1 MREDYCAACQ
11 KLLTYCIVDS
21 EKDDPSPMQAN
32 QQSWLARLET
42 RSLRPRIADIPT
54 SDLSRGL
61 LLRVFRVRARWR
73 LLILAVALLSA
84 IAGLTGPYFQKLF
97 VDSILA
103 TEAPTTGEL
112 ALWVT
117 LAFLSLLATQVFGAV
132 CRLLCSREAAILHR
146 WLARAMYEHVLR
158 LSQSSRRSQTVG
170 EFVNSYAQD
179 ISAAVMLVDELL
191 PVFLL
196 SIIPIIVAP
205 IAVGAYFSTPALPLV
220 LVSLASL
227 SVLMY
232 LALRQSGF
240 FSAFKKLASD
250 RLAVVN
256 EWLQNIRII
265 RILGW
270 TEIFEEKIFSTR
282 RLETDN
288 RLQMVT
294 NGSAM
299 NALAQ
304 VVPSF
309 ISITGIASIVFA
321 QGEVS
326 PGEVFGL
333 LWVLSIF
340 LTRPI
345 RSLPFNVVVFLDG
358 RTSCQRLERLF
369 ALPRENL
376 EGRKVTMEGAAIGD
390 DALRVEGL
398 NLTIHG
404 ISLLE
409 DISFLIRQG
418 EFVAVIGEVGAGKS
432 LLLDSLLREAPAE
445 FRRYEIEGQ
454 DALSMNLDSL
464 RAAYAFVPQEGFVMS
479 SSLRDNVAFE
489 YETPDLLDSEVLSS
503 LRLSSFDIEGSLD
516 TEIGERG
523 VNLSGGQRQRVN
535 LGRAH
540 FSRRPVVLLDDCL
553 SAVDVDTERRL
564 LDELIDGAW
573 AQKARLLVT
582 HRLSVLPRVDRILFM
597 QKGRIVLEGSYDDLM
612 RTSAEFRH
620 FTSSLEEAP

>member
-1 MREDYCAACQ
+1 MHDTR
-11 KLLTYCIVDS
+11 
-21 EKDDPSPMQAN
+21 
-32 QQSWLARLET
+32 QSWLSRIES
-42 RSLRPRIADIPT
+42 RSLRPKINDLPT
-54 SDLSRGL
+54 AELSQGL
-61 LLRVFRVRARWR
+61 LFRIFRVRLKWR
-73 LLILAVALLSA
+73 LLILSIALLSA
-84 IAGLTGPYFQKLF
+84 AFGLSGPYFQKLF
-97 VDSILA
+97 VDSVLARSGPAPSPAILS
-103 TEAPTTGEL
+103 
-112 ALWVT
+112 LWVL
-117 LAFLSLLATQVFGAV
+117 LAFSSLLATQGLSAL
-132 CRLLCSREAAILHR
+132 CRLLCAREAALLHR

-170 EFVNSYAQD
+170 EFVNSFAQD
-179 ISAAVMLVDELL
+179 IGAAVMLLDELL

-205 IAVGAYFSTPALPLV
+205 IAVGFYFSTPPLPLV

-227 SVLMY
+227 TVLLI
-232 LALRQSGF
+232 LAFRQSGF

-270 TEIFEEKIFSTR
+270 TEIFEEKIFETR
-282 RLETDN
+282 KRETLN
-288 RLQMVT
+288 RLHMVT

-309 ISITGIASIVFA
+309 ISITGIASVVFT
-321 QGEVS
+321 QGQVS
-326 PGEVFGL
+326 PGEIFGL

-358 RTSCQRLERLF
+358 RTSCQRLEKLF
-369 ALPRENL
+369 ALPRESQDGEKVDL
-376 EGRKVTMEGAAIGD
+376 ESPVPRKGEN
-390 DALRVEGL
+390 ALCVEGL

-404 ISLLE
+404 ISLLQ
-409 DISFLIRQG
+409 DINFCIKPG

-445 FRRYEIEGQ
+445 FKRYEIEGEN
-454 DALSMNLDSL
+454 ALAIDLDSL
-464 RAAYAFVPQEGFVMS
+464 RAAYAFVPQEGFIMS

-489 YETPDLLDSEVLSS
+489 YETPTGVDADVLSS
-503 LRLSSFDIEGSLD
+503 LRLSSFEIEDSLD

-540 FSRRPVVLLDDCL
+540 FSRRPIVLLDDCL

-564 LDELIDGAW
+564 LDELIEGAW
-573 AQKARLLVT
+573 SHKARLLVT

-597 QKGRIVLEGSYDDLM
+597 QKGRIVMEGPYDELM
-612 RTSAEFRH
+612 RNSAEFRQ
-620 FTSSLEEAP
+620 FTSSLEHTS